1 MARVDAAHVAPNFL
15 AMTIEIIEHVSAD
28 RDIVKFLQQAELGQ
42 FADRVR
48 QGVDA
53 DPELADGVGLF
64 EQFTS
69 DAAGAKH
76 QRRGQTTDT
85 ATDDNYFHRLNS
97 TQPALSAHET
107 RGERAQTACHSAY
120 SAASGFVASP
130 FSSARV
136 FGLALILSSSRSC
149 RSLSLLRKIW
159 SLPGRYCGGQNT

>member
-15 AMTIEIIEHVSAD
+15 AMTIEIIEYVSAD

-107 RGERAQTACHSAY
+107 RRT
-120 SAASGFVASP
+120 
-130 FSSARV
+130 SSNSLP
-136 FGLALILSSSRSC
+136 FGLFGRKRLCGLPLQLGTGLR
-149 RSLSLLRKIW
+149 LSLNFKL
-159 SLPGRYCGGQNT
+159 